1 MQNPKIFDIIK
12 LPKGKEQKTMI
23 KNYKVKGKV
32 YEVDMADIKEI
43 QKDSLTPMSELEA
56 VRGYFEEMELIKDP
70 NEVITE
76 VEEVKTKR
84 TYAKSDKPRKATT
97 KERKVN
103 ENKKVLIEKVVALLN
118 AEGIETEVKTET
130 EIKFAFNEKDYTF
143 KLTEHRKPKK

>member
-1 MQNPKIFDIIK
+1 MV
-12 LPKGKEQKTMI
+12 
-23 KNYKVKGKV
+23 KNYKVRNKV
-32 YEVDMADIKEI
+32 FEVDTEDIKEI
-43 QKDSLTPMSELEA
+43 QKDSLTPMTEEEA
-56 VRGYFEEMELIKDP
+56 VRAYFEEMELVTSP
-70 NEVITE
+70 TETITE
-76 VEEVKTKR
+76 VIEPKGKR
-84 TYAKSDKPRKATT
+84 TYAKSDKPRKAST